1 MGHLVIAN
9 MHVKTNPEVRINKR
23 KILRE
28 KLRKH
33 ATDQENKLDL
43 RQNEKKNKIQE
54 RKEIKRPNDKEKK

>member
-43 RQNEKKNKIQE
+43 RQNEKKIDSRKKRNK
-54 RKEIKRPNDKEKK
+54 KT